1 MRSIPLPCF
10 ALGLVTTAGLLG
22 CAPVPTDADAAME
35 GAGTLEALPV
45 PPSYETVALASA
57 TVHLVT
63 IADPAR
69 YPVRAAAVDELARVE
84 QIAAQVCEGA
94 GCVAAAINA
103 GFFDP
108 NNGLTT
114 SHVVIDGALVADPS
128 QNERLVG
135 NPDLASYMDR
145 ILNRSEF
152 RRYDCGG
159 TPSYAI
165 ALHSEPV
172 PAGCTLVDA
181 VGAGPQLL
189 PQDTSVAEGF
199 VDRAAGRDA
208 LGSQSLNARSAVGLT
223 ADGGVV
229 LAMAAQV
236 PGVSPSGMTMAE
248 MAAFLGD
255 RGVVQA
261 LNLDGGSSS
270 TLVVDG
276 TTHYGRLNASGELV
290 QRPVKS
296 ILWVENTP

>member
-1 MRSIPLPCF
+1 MPNTGDAADADSSPEAAPEAQPLP
-10 ALGLVTTAGLLG
+10 
-22 CAPVPTDADAAME
+22 PT
-35 GAGTLEALPV
+35 
-45 PPSYETVALASA
+45 YETIRLPAA
-57 TVHLVT
+57 TVHVVT
-63 IADPAR
+63 IPDPVR
-69 YPVRAAAVDELARVE
+69 YPVRVAVVDALARVD
-84 QIAAQVCEGA
+84 QIAARVCEGE

-114 SHVVIDGALVADPS
+114 SHVVVDGSLVADPN

-135 NPDLASYMDR
+135 NPDLVSYMDR

-159 TPSYAI
+159 TPSYDI
-165 ALHSEPV
+165 TLHQDPV

-189 PQDTSVAEGF
+189 PQDTSVEEGF
-199 VDRAAGRDA
+199 VDRAAARDA
-208 LGSQSLNARSAVGLT
+208 LGSQSANARSAVGLT
-223 ADGGVV
+223 AAGSVV
-229 LAMAAQV
+229 MVMAAQV

-248 MAAFLGD
+248 VAGVMRD

-270 TLVVDG
+270 TLIYGDTV
-276 TTHYGRLNASGELV
+276 HYGRLNASGELV

-296 ILWVENTP
+296 ILWVENLP